1 MPMLEEEK
9 QQLIERF
16 FNGELTPEES
26 ELFKS
31 LLKEEGFRT
40 EVELQRT
47 LIGGIRQEGNKL
59 MREELKQIHAEV
71 KGQMKDYR
79 PPGSSG
85 FGKFFKWLL
94 GAGIIGA
101 TVYFIINNKALFPT
115 ESFKEKLE
123 QYDSTLKGTEP
134 SATDTVYHTIRTNRV
149 LKGDTIITY
158 SVKQTR
164 ELLEGDA
171 DTLVYIKRDTIHK
184 IIRNKNMGQ

>member
-47 LIGGIRQEGNKL
+47 LISGIRQEGNKL
-59 MREELKQIHAEV
+59 MREELKQIHLEV

-94 GAGIIGA
+94 GAGIIGG
-101 TVYFIINNKALFPT
+101 TVYFIITNKASLST

-123 QYDSTLKGTEP
+123 QYDSTLKGTAP
-134 SATDTVYHTIRTNRV
+134 SAPDTVYHTIRTNKV

>member
-1 MPMLEEEK
+1 MLEEEK
-9 QQLIERF
+9 QLLIERF
-16 FNGELTPEES
+16 FNGELTHEES

-31 LLKEEGFRT
+31 LLEKEEGFRA

-47 LIGGIRQEGNKL
+47 LITGIRKEGNKL

-79 PPGSSG
+79 PPHSSG

-94 GAGIIGA
+94 GAGIIGG

-115 ESFKEKLE
+115 EGFKEKLE
-123 QYDSTLKGTEP
+123 HYDSTLKGTEP
-134 SATDTVYHTIRTNRV
+134 SATDTVYHTIRTNKV
-149 LKGDTIITY
+149 AKGDTIITY

-164 ELLEGDA
+164 EVLEGSL
-171 DTLVYIKRDTIHK
+171 DTVVFVKRDTIRK